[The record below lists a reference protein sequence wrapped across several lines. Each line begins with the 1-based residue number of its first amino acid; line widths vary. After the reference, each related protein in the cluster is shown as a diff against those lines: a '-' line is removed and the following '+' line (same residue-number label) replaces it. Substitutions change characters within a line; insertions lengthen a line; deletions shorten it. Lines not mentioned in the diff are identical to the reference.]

1 MPAGLAGRPS
11 AAPIEIRPVDDLAA
25 IAGTGGTTGKPKGV
39 MLTGRNIESMTA
51 IIFQPPG

>member
-1 MPAGLAGRPS
+1 LPAGLAGRPS

>member
-1 MPAGLAGRPS
+1 
-11 AAPIEIRPVDDLAA
+11 VDDLAA
-25 IAGTGGTTGKPKGV
+25 IGGTGETTGKPKGV